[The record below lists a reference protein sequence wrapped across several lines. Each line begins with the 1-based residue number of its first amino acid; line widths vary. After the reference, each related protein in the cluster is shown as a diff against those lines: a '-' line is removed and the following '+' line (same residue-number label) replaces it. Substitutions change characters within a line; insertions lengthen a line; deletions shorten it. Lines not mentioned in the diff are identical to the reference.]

1 MITPRQALESKGAL
15 TPDTIAARVTTNGA
29 TVVKD
34 LMTPIPEGAEVAP
47 IRANDP
53 AALPIIRHSS
63 AHVMADAVQRLF
75 PGTKVAFGPATE
87 DPPGFYYDYQKPGG
101 AFTEDDLRAIEKK
114 MAEIVA
120 EGAPFRREV
129 VSVAEARKL
138 LQGMNETFKL
148 EHLERLAANNEE
160 ISLYRHGKAGEEW
173 VDLCEGP
180 HVPSAKFL
188 KAFQLTKTSGAYWRG
203 IEGNPMLQRIYGT
216 AFADEKA
223 LRTYLRQMEEA
234 EKRDHRKV
242 GKELELIGFHPWAPA
257 SPFFLPRG
265 AKIYAAL
272 VDYVRAQYRREGYEE
287 VVTPQIFDKQ
297 LFLTSGH
304 LPNYAENMYFA
315 MTREDF
321 EGIAKH
327 VPGELADNMS
337 KQQRIEAVEAEA
349 RFGIKPMNCPSHCL
363 IFAMEQRSYRQLPL
377 RMADFGRL
385 HRYERSG
392 VTQGMTRVRTF
403 AQDDAHIFCTDEQ
416 VQSEIEKLVDLV
428 YRVYLDFGFTEVKV
442 VIATR
447 PEKRMG
453 TDEMWD
459 RAERA
464 LIEGVKARNLAY
476 EIAEGEG
483 AFYGPKIEFHLKD
496 AIGRPWQLGT
506 MQYDPNMPQ
515 SFDLTYV
522 AQDNTRPRPVMLH
535 RAILGSIERFFGL
548 LIEHVNGAFPTWLAP
563 EQIALLSVSEKS
575 EAWTLEAADI
585 LRKQGVRVTVD
596 TSPDKLG
603 AKVRNARN
611 MRIPYRAV
619 VGEKEAETRSLALT
633 QRDGNQE
640 LGALPIEEV
649 VKRILAESIAP
660 SLRT

>member
-1 MITPRQALESKGAL
+1 MESSMITPRQALESKGAL
-15 TPDTIAARVTTNGA
+15 TPDTIAARVTVAGKT
-29 TVVKD
+29 TVRD
-34 LMTPIPEGAEVAP
+34 LMTPVPEGAEVAP
-47 IRANDP
+47 IRAQDP
-53 AALPIIRHSS
+53 AALPVIRHSS

-87 DPPGFYYDYQKPGG
+87 DPPGFYYDYDKPGG
-101 AFTEDDLRAIEKK
+101 AFSDDDLRAIEKK
-114 MAEIVA
+114 MAEIIA

-129 VSVAEARKL
+129 VSVADARAL
-138 LQGMNETFKL
+138 LTKMNETFKL

-160 ISLYRHGKAGEEW
+160 ISLYRHGDW

-180 HVPSAKFL
+180 HVPSTKFL
-188 KAFQLTKTSGAYWRG
+188 RAFQLTRTSGAYWRG

-216 AFADEKA
+216 AFADEKS
-223 LRTYLRQMEEA
+223 LRIYLKQVEEA

-287 VVTPQIFDKQ
+287 VVTPQIFDKK
-297 LFLTSGH
+297 LFETSGH

-315 MTREDF
+315 MTREEF
-321 EGIAKH
+321 ESIGKH
-327 VPGELADNMS
+327 EGKRSTDV
-337 KQQRIEAVEAEA
+337 VEGEA
-349 RFGIKPMNCPSHCL
+349 RFGVKPMNCPSHCL
-363 IFAMEQRSYRQLPL
+363 IFGMQQRSYRDLPM

-403 AQDDAHIFCTDEQ
+403 AQDDAHIFCTEEQ

-428 YRVYLDFGFTEVKV
+428 YRVYLDFGFTEVRV
-442 VIATR
+442 AIATR

-459 RAERA
+459 RAENA
-464 LIEGVKARNLAY
+464 LIEGVKARGLAY
-476 EIAEGEG
+476 DILEGEG

-506 MQYDPNMPQ
+506 MQYDPNMPS

-522 AQDNTRPRPVMLH
+522 AQDNSRPRPVMLH
-535 RAILGSIERFFGL
+535 RAVLGSIERFFGL

-563 EQIALLSVSEKS
+563 EQIALLSVSEKA
-575 EAWTLEAADI
+575 EAWTLEAAGI
-585 LRKQGVRVTVD
+585 LRKAGVRVTVD
-596 TSPDKLG
+596 VSADKLG

-619 VGEKEAETRSLALT
+619 IGEKEAESRGLAIT
-633 QRDGNQE
+633 QRDGNKE
-640 LGALPIEEV
+640 LGPLPIDQV
-649 VKRILAESIAP
+649 VAMILAESIAP
-660 SLRT
+660 SLRS